1 MSSPDYQKNMTYIT
15 NASLE
20 ATDKLPDGWF
30 GYFGAHIPIMQ
41 EQDLTWLTKRL
52 RKELRHAATYSSM
65 FHIIVVGGMNVRNI
79 DEPMLEAGKR
89 FRAPRRPNVLI
100 TIVAPT
106 TISTETKATLEKRGI
121 KIRLVGPPLR
131 DHFR

>member
-1 MSSPDYQKNMTYIT
+1 MNRKPDT
-15 NASLE
+15 NERVNKTTTA
-20 ATDKLPDGWF
+20 
-30 GYFGAHIPIMQ
+30 
-41 EQDLTWLTKRL
+41 KRDTL
-52 RKELRHAATYSSM
+52 VSIA
-65 FHIIVVGGMNVRNI
+65 IIVVGGMNVRNI

-106 TISTETKATLEKRGI
+106 TISAETKATLEKRGI
-121 KIRLVGPPLR
+121 KIRLVGPPSR